1 MSIRIDFA
9 ESTIDFDKA
18 RQLFLEYA
26 DSLGFSLCFQ
36 GFEEELENLPGKY
49 ASPDGC
55 ILLAWDELECVGC
68 VGLRPLNQNVCEMK
82 RLYVKP
88 AFRRSGLGRFLA
100 EKIVQQG
107 SQKNY
112 VRMQL
117 DTLSSMKYAMKLYR
131 SLGFVETDPYYNNP
145 HPEVV
150 FFEITLDKPTPA

>member
-1 MSIRIDFA
+1 MSIHIDFA
-9 ESTIDFDKA
+9 ESAIDFDNA
-18 RQLFLEYA
+18 RQLFIEYA
-26 DSLGFSLCFQ
+26 DSLEFSLCFQ

-49 ASPDGC
+49 AAPEGC
-55 ILLAWDELECVGC
+55 ILLAWDVLECVGC

-88 AFRRSGLGRFLA
+88 AFRSTGLGRFLA
-100 EKIVQQG
+100 EKIVKQ
-107 SQKNY
+107 SRQKNY
-112 VRMQL
+112 LKMRL

-150 FFEITLDKPTPA
+150 FFEITLDKLTPV